1 MHPNQIQVGKIY
13 QHKINGVYFIGAA
26 KRKTDRS
33 GHAAYPEKTIG
44 KHLVLL
50 TSQCGNEGL
59 TVVSYKKNPDF
70 WKNIVETDK
79 KIQIIS

>member
-13 QHKINGVYFIGAA
+13 QHKVIGVYFIGAA
-26 KRKTDRS
+26 KRKTDQS
-33 GHAAYPEKTIG
+33 GHAAYPEQVIG

-50 TSQCGNEGL
+50 TSNYNQEGL
-59 TVVSYKKNPDF
+59 TAISHKKNPDF
-70 WKNIVETDK
+70 WKNIVKTDK